1 MKIVC
6 VGDAFITPDMMRE
19 GVAPFLRA
27 EDSLEVLF
35 WGQEDREAM
44 RETARAHLV
53 DTLALKRSLDRGR
66 PLSVALDVFD
76 TEPDIPGFLREYD
89 NVTITSHRA
98 GDTINSY
105 KDAPAFAMDN
115 YLGFLEGKPLR
126 FRVN

>member
-53 DTLALKRSLDRGR
+53 DTLALKRSSRRSSPAAGGWR
-66 PLSVALDVFD
+66 
-76 TEPDIPGFLREYD
+76 
-89 NVTITSHRA
+89 TSMWR
-98 GDTINSY
+98 
-105 KDAPAFAMDN
+105 
-115 YLGFLEGKPLR
+115 PLR